1 MRPGHPIQYR
11 QQLRVLL
18 LGPEHLIASVRSFWT
33 QFPFDMVTSNSY
45 EAACSSVWILEWPQ
59 WSQQSLLLKTDMQD
73 NEKLLLMDVTEVLEL
88 FVTTA

>member
-1 MRPGHPIQYR
+1 MRLPG
-11 QQLRVLL
+11 
-18 LGPEHLIASVRSFWT
+18 
-33 QFPFDMVTSNSY
+33 
-45 EAACSSVWILEWPQ
+45 SSVWILEWPQ

>member
-1 MRPGHPIQYR
+1 M
-11 QQLRVLL
+11 LL
-18 LGPEHLIASVRSFWT
+18 LGPEHLIASVRPFWT

-45 EAACSSVWILEWPQ
+45 EAACSSTWILDWLQ
-59 WSQQSLLLKTDMQD
+59 WSQQSFLLKTDMQV